1 VTACSCRQQLTLP
14 FFQIMH
20 RYELNTMKLGRGIF
34 MREVP
39 DSDDED
45 NRGGTAAEVIDIR

>member
-1 VTACSCRQQLTLP
+1 
-14 FFQIMH
+14 
-20 RYELNTMKLGRGIF
+20 MKLGRGIF